1 MLTHFLQKWRS
12 PSTAIPYLSIA
23 CLCMSAAVLAET
35 TMVDAKASGKFGAF
49 EMNVDQRSLDLVEI
63 HVFTVP
69 GKITIRVD
77 GIIDLHPTYRAAMG
91 IDAGGLSSRRSTTG
105 TYTPLDEAT
114 VDVNGHDALPRI
126 MENNGVLFGAFV
138 PESKV
143 NTPGFRPIN
152 EDFPDGGISSDSL
165 FLIGSG
171 LDFTANEPGTLFVGV
186 NDSRPGNNSGSFSV
200 TVSVH

>member
-35 TMVDAKASGKFGAF
+35 TMVDAKASGKFGAYA
-49 EMNVDQRSLDLVEI
+49 MTVDVRSLDLVEV
-63 HVFTVP
+63 HVFTAP
-69 GKITIRVD
+69 GKVTIKVE
-77 GIIDLHPTYRAAMG
+77 GTIDLHPSYRGAMG
-91 IDAGGLSSRRSTTG
+91 IGPEGLSAKRGSTG
-105 TYTPLDEAT
+105 NYTPLDEAI
-114 VDVNGHDALPRI
+114 VDVRGTSALPAT
-126 MENNGVLFGAFV
+126 MHKNGALFGAFV
-138 PESKV
+138 RESTV

-152 EDFPDGGISSDSL
+152 EDFPDGGIVSVSL